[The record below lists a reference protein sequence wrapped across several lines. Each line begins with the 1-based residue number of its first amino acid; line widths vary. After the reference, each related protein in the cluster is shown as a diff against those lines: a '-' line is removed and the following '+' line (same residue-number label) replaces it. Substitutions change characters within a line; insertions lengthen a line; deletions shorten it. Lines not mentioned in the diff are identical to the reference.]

1 MTVAAT
7 AQPASTLFGN
17 AEGFT
22 KTLLAGYLLMWG
34 VMAISPVSRV
44 DWLIQNAMPFLFA
57 GVLIASYSRFRFSP
71 LSYLM
76 ITLFMML
83 HVIGAHY
90 TYAQAPLGDWMRDAL
105 GLSRNC
111 FDRIVHFSFGLLMT
125 YPVRETS
132 LRLLKLNRGA
142 SNFLALTA
150 ALSFSAVWEIL
161 ESWLAQVVS
170 PGSGAAYLGAQGDL
184 WDAQNDM
191 AEAFY
196 GAVLCLGLTVMR
208 RGLFKKEALP
218 ADNHSALKPSRLPT

>member
-1 MTVAAT
+1 MTVAASP
-7 AQPASTLFGN
+7 QPDSTLFGN

-57 GVLIASYSRFRFSP
+57 GGLIASYSRFRFSP

-76 ITLFMML
+76 ITLFMTL

-90 TYAQAPLGDWMRDAL
+90 TYAQVPLGDWMKDAL

-125 YPVRETS
+125 YPARETS
-132 LRLLKLNRGA
+132 VRLLKLNRSA
-142 SNFLALTA
+142 SNFLALA
-150 ALSFSAVWEIL
+150 AAVGFSAVWEIL
-161 ESWLAQVVS
+161 ESWLAQIVS
-170 PGSGAAYLGAQGDL
+170 PGTGAAYLGAQGDQ
-184 WDAQNDM
+184 WDAQNDI
-191 AEAFY
+191 AVAFY
-196 GAVLCLGLTVMR
+196 GSLVCVGLTIVR
-208 RGLFKKEALP
+208 ERLFNRDEASIGP
-218 ADNHSALKPSRLPT
+218 ALEPTQHPR